1 MRSIHDLDHRKGLTF
16 PFIQRVR
23 YLLIALIALL
33 LSSNLVFAQ
42 DDSDTGE
49 ATEEDIELNIEE
61 EITIVGTRLGSPD
74 PSQRIEVI
82 TAEMIQ
88 ARGLSTAE
96 DIIRSIP
103 QNFSSINSATNLN
116 FGSSAIDNN
125 LGALALGIST
135 ANLRGFGSANTLVLV
150 NGKRIAGKSGASD
163 FFANLRDIPVGS
175 IERVEILLDGGSTI
189 YGSDAVGGVVNFVTK
204 KDYRGVKVTLRTE
217 NSNTGA
223 DQNKLTTNL
232 GYKWDR
238 GGITTNLSYLDSE
251 PVATS
256 KTGYTT
262 RDYSPAFGGNQDYN
276 FFSSRR
282 LKSAGVGLSRWGPF
296 TLTLGEGNDGRN
308 AQPSDFRQATQAD
321 WSTAVEADST
331 GSTEDTGFTIDI
343 EHNFTEQLYLNL
355 EYARNT
361 SYTNRRVT
369 RFGQS
374 SIQVPASNAFNNFG
388 RTVYVAYDP
397 QTEIDL
403 GLIQLPNQENESTF
417 DRLLL
422 RGSYFINDNWE
433 IALDW
438 STSDSSEDG
447 IQWMF
452 GTQQNRDFAD
462 PALEARIDEL
472 LSSSDPNVA
481 VNLFGDGT
489 GQNPTVAEMIVPI
502 SRSRDGSNIKTIEG
516 FVRGKLM
523 EMRGSHVEL
532 VVGTEQRSEGTTTEG
547 SFYATGLQ
555 SPTRDLSAHFAE
567 LRVPIIGSDN
577 NLPLVDSMMVSF
589 KLRRD
594 TYDTS
599 GGNGTD
605 ENGDLIIVDV
615 SFNNTSPYIGLHWE
629 VNDDLKIRGSISES
643 FRAPTFNDL
652 FGNRVGRYSGPY
664 DPLCSCF
671 VPTATGVWGPNPGLK
686 PEYSDN
692 INLGFDWTPAAISG
706 LRVRLDYAEVDFQDR
721 IAHSGELRELLPLEV
736 YAFLPEFFTRAEDG
750 TLIEAR
756 SISVNITRRLS
767 QTLDL
772 NVQKV
777 FQTSYG
783 TITPTIHWHYVL
795 DMYDQATP
803 GSEKARFLNEII
815 GIDKQSIT
823 GGVSWLRGKLT
834 IDLTADYTP
843 GYVNN
848 SFENSF
854 FRTLPNTDV
863 GSRTTYDLG
872 VKYVMDR
879 GFTLRAG
886 GRNIFNRGFPFAI
899 NQHGQPYDATRVDL
913 RGRVLF
919 FDVSYEFDR

>member
-1 MRSIHDLDHRKGLTF
+1 MRSPDDLR
-16 PFIQRVR
+16 QRS
-23 YLLIALIALL
+23 L
-33 LSSNLVFAQ
+33 LSLVQKTVGVAVVLMLTLITSYFAIAQEEDGSNETESMTDT
-42 DDSDTGE
+42 DDS
-49 ATEEDIELNIEE
+49 IE

-82 TAEMIQ
+82 TQEMIQ

-116 FGSSAIDNN
+116 FGSSAIDSNQ
-125 LGALALGIST
+125 GALALGIST

-150 NGKRIAGKSGASD
+150 NGKRIAGKSGASE
-163 FFANLRDIPVGS
+163 FFANLRDIPVGA

-189 YGSDAVGGVVNFVTK
+189 YGSDAVGGVVNFVLK
-204 KDYRGVKVTLRTE
+204 KDYRGVTVSLRTE
-217 NSNTGA
+217 NSSTGA
-223 DQNKLTTNL
+223 DQNKLTSNL
-232 GYKWDR
+232 GYKWD
-238 GGITTNLSYLDSE
+238 GGGVTANLSFLDSS

-262 RDYSPAFGGNQDYN
+262 RDYSPFFGGNQDYN
-276 FFSSRR
+276 FFGSFR
-282 LKSAGVGLSRWGPF
+282 LKSAGIGLSRWGPF

-308 AQPSDFRQATQAD
+308 AQPSDFRQATPAD
-321 WSTAVEADST
+321 WSTTVEADST
-331 GSTEDTGFTIDI
+331 GSTEDVGFTVDI
-343 EHNFTEQLYLNL
+343 EHNFTEKLYLNA
-355 EYARNT
+355 EFSRNT
-361 SYTNRRVT
+361 AYTNRRVT

-388 RTVYVAYDP
+388 RTVYVSYDP

-433 IALDW
+433 LALDW

-452 GTQQNRDFAD
+452 GTQQDRDFAD
-462 PALEARIDEL
+462 PVLQARIDEL
-472 LSSSDPNVA
+472 LASSDPNVA

-502 SRSRDGSNIKTIEG
+502 ARSRDGSNVKTIEG

-523 EMRGSHVEL
+523 EMKGSHLKL
-532 VVGTEQRSEGTTTEG
+532 VVGTEQREEGTSTEG
-547 SFYATGLQ
+547 SFWASGLQ
-555 SPTRDLSAHFAE
+555 SPTRDLRAYFAE
-567 LRVPIIGSDN
+567 LRIPIIGSDN

-594 TYDTS
+594 SYDTE
-599 GGNGTD
+599 GANGRD
-605 ENGDLIIVDV
+605 ANGDPNIIGV
-615 SFNNTSPYIGLHWE
+615 SFDNTSPYIGLYWE
-629 VNDDLKIRGSISES
+629 VNDDLKIRSSISES
-643 FRAPTFNDL
+643 FRAPTFGDL
-652 FGNRVGRYSGPY
+652 FGVSTGRFPNAY

-671 VPTATGVWGPNPGLK
+671 VPTATLVYGPNPELR

-692 INLGFDWTPAAISG
+692 INLGFDWTPATVAG
-706 LRVRLDYAEVDFQDR
+706 LRVKLDYAEVDFQDR
-721 IAHSGELRELLPLEV
+721 IAHSSELRELLPLEV
-736 YAFLPEFFTRAEDG
+736 YAFLPEFFTRTEDG
-750 TLIEAR
+750 TLIESR

-777 FQTSYG
+777 FQTSHG
-783 TITPTIHWHYVL
+783 TVTPSINWHYVL

-803 GSEKARFLNEII
+803 GSAKARFLNEII

-823 GGVSWLRGKLT
+823 GYVTWVRNKLT
-834 IDLTADYTP
+834 IDVAADYTP

-863 GSRTTYDLG
+863 GSRTTYDVG
-872 VKYVMDR
+872 VKYTMDR
-879 GFTLRAG
+879 GITLRGG

-899 NQHGQPYDATRVDL
+899 NQHGQPYDPTRVDL
-913 RGRVLF
+913 RGRVFF
-919 FDVSYEFDR
+919 FDVTYEFNR

>member
-1 MRSIHDLDHRKGLTF
+1 MRSIQDLDHRKGLNSLF
-16 PFIQRVR
+16 GQRVR
-23 YLLIALIALL
+23 HMLIALSVLL
-33 LSSNLVFAQ
+33 LSTNLVFAQ
-42 DDSDTGE
+42 DDSDNDE
-49 ATEEDIELNIEE
+49 ATEDDAELSIEE
-61 EITIVGTRLGSPD
+61 MTIVGTRLGSPD

-82 TAEMIQ
+82 TEEMIQ

-116 FGSSAIDNN
+116 FGSSAIDTNQ
-125 LGALALGIST
+125 GALALGIST

-150 NGKRIAGKSGASD
+150 NGKRIAGKSGASE

-204 KDYRGVKVTLRTE
+204 KDYRGVKVTFRTE

-232 GYKWDR
+232 GYKWNG
-238 GGITTNLSYLDSE
+238 GGITTNLSVLDSD

-276 FFSSRR
+276 FFGSFR
-282 LKSAGVGLSRWGPF
+282 LKSAGVALSRWGPF

-308 AQPSDFRQATQAD
+308 AQPADFRQATPAD
-321 WSTAVEADST
+321 WSTTVEADAT
-331 GSTEDTGFTIDI
+331 GSTRDEGFTFDI

-355 EYARNT
+355 EFARNT

-374 SIQVPASNAFNNFG
+374 SIQIPASNAFNNFG
-388 RTVYVAYDP
+388 RTVYVSYDP

-422 RGSYFINDNWE
+422 RGSYFINDDWE

-452 GTQQNRDFAD
+452 GTQQDRDFPD
-462 PALEARIDEL
+462 EALQARIDEL
-472 LSSSDPNVA
+472 LASSDPNVA

-502 SRSRDGSNIKTIEG
+502 ARSIDGSNVKTIEG

-523 EMRGSHVEL
+523 EMKGSHIEL
-532 VVGTEQRSEGTTTEG
+532 VVGTEQREEGTTTQG
-547 SFYATGLQ
+547 SFFATGLR
-555 SPTRDLSAHFAE
+555 SPSRDLRAFFAE
-567 LRVPIIGSDN
+567 LRVPVIGTDN
-577 NLPLVDSMMVSF
+577 NLPLVNSMMVSF

-594 TYDTS
+594 SYDTE
-599 GGNGTD
+599 GANGRD
-605 ENGDLIIVDV
+605 ANGDPNIVSV
-615 SFNNTSPYIGLHWE
+615 SFDNTAPYIGLYWE
-629 VNDDLKIRGSISES
+629 VNDELKVRSSISES

-652 FGNRVGRYSGPY
+652 FGVSTGRFPNAY

-671 VPTATGVWGPNPGLK
+671 VPTATLVYGPNPELR

-692 INLGFDWTPAAISG
+692 INLGFDWTPAAVAG
-706 LRVRLDYAEVDFQDR
+706 LRVKLDYAEVDFQDR
-721 IAHSGELRELLPLEV
+721 IAHSSELRELLPLEV
-736 YAFLPEFFTRAEDG
+736 YAFLPEFFTRTEDG
-750 TLIEAR
+750 TLIESR
-756 SISVNITRRLS
+756 SISVNITKRLS

-772 NVQKV
+772 NIQKV
-777 FQTSYG
+777 FQTPQG
-783 TITPTIHWHYVL
+783 TFTPALNWHYVL

-834 IDLTADYTP
+834 VDLTADYTP

-886 GRNIFNRGFPFAI
+886 GRNIFNRSFPFAI
-899 NQHGQPYDATRVDL
+899 NQHGQPYDPTRVDL

-919 FDVSYEFDR
+919 LDVSYEFDR